1 MNFFAFSSLIH
12 RSTSSCSTPLNSGN
26 SESIAPPPS
35 LISLSVVAPKV
46 GFAEIPEN
54 PSDPPHLI
62 QWLALRGEIFFF
74 GFVSFFTYH
83 RLLIILLIK
92 FSPSPQFAG
101 QK

>member
-26 SESIAPPPS
+26 SERIAPPPS

-54 PSDPPHLI
+54 PSDPPHSNPMVSLE
-62 QWLALRGEIFFF
+62 RGNFLD
-74 GFVSFFTYH
+74 G
-83 RLLIILLIK
+83 
-92 FSPSPQFAG
+92 
-101 QK
+101 